1 MGFRLSYLEQE
12 LHALC
17 IHCMPFQGIAAG
29 PLVSSGLRTPLQNQ
43 VNKKQVRITGPVQS
57 FHTDEVKKCDTE
69 FSV

>member
-1 MGFRLSYLEQE
+1 
-12 LHALC
+12 
-17 IHCMPFQGIAAG
+17 MPFQGIAEG